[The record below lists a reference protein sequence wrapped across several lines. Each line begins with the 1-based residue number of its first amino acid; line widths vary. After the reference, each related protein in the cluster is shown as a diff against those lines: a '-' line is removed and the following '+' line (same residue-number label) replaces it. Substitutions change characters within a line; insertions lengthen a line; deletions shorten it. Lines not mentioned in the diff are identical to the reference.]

1 MLHRYIYFPTNG
13 ILLFQ
18 VLQQAGNVERLG
30 RFLWSL
36 PACDK
41 LHNNESV
48 LKAKAIV
55 AFHRGNF
62 KELYKILESHQF
74 SPHNHAKLQA
84 LWLKA
89 HYIEAE
95 RLRGTQVP
103 FTFPLQTN
111 HLQAD
116 LWAPWVNTE
125 WGENFLF
132 QGPFGTVKRRVIV
145 LRKSQEVCYVIG
157 TRTTPI
163 LVQEKKG
170 NWLMLPV

>member
-1 MLHRYIYFPTNG
+1 MHGHQWNYLSRNCFNSILFS
-13 ILLFQ
+13 ISFLLLFQ

-62 KELYKILESHQF
+62 KDLYRILESHTF

-95 RLRGTQVP
+95 RLRGNYIFYSNYTSYTLIYYYFMNAHLIQLIQIRNY
-103 FTFPLQTN
+103 LQIPIK
-111 HLQAD
+111 LCSC
-116 LWAPWVNTE
+116 
-125 WGENFLF
+125 
-132 QGPFGTVKRRVIV
+132 
-145 LRKSQEVCYVIG
+145 RKLHV
-157 TRTTPI
+157 
-163 LVQEKKG
+163 
-170 NWLMLPV
+170 